1 MTIYPQLVFI
11 SQIYALF
18 WRAIYRLKNAVAYKK
33 WQISGMAVPMNNVL
47 YNVLYN
53 IENSQLSTNLTAAA
67 AAGSEAT
74 CQGLRCSDLWK
85 LVIFNTF

>member
-33 WQISGMAVPMNNVL
+33 LQISGMAVPMNNVL
-47 YNVLYN
+47 YV
-53 IENSQLSTNLTAAA
+53 
-67 AAGSEAT
+67 
-74 CQGLRCSDLWK
+74 
-85 LVIFNTF
+85 

>member
-33 WQISGMAVPMNNVL
+33 LQIWGMHV
-47 YNVLYN
+47 
-53 IENSQLSTNLTAAA
+53 
-67 AAGSEAT
+67 
-74 CQGLRCSDLWK
+74 CSVVSFRK
-85 LVIFNTF
+85 LLNFRKYSLKDMVVW